1 MPSPARIPDASH
13 PIHIEPVTS
22 RIVVSIAGQVIAA
35 TQNALA
41 LREAAYPVVYYIPR
55 RDVDMAFLQR
65 NTHTSYCPYKGDCNY
80 YSASVAGRLTDNVG
94 WTYET
99 PYESV
104 ALIQNHIAFYPDR
117 VDLVKQSS
125 RI

>member
-1 MPSPARIPDASH
+1 MPRPVKIPDASH

-22 RIVVSIAGQVIAA
+22 RILVSIDGHLVAA
-35 TQNALA
+35 TQSALA

-55 RDVDMAFLQR
+55 QDVDMTFLQR
-65 NTHTSYCPYKGDCNY
+65 NAHTSYCPYKGDCNY
-80 YSASVAGRLTDNVG
+80 YSAPVAGSLTDNVG
-94 WTYET
+94 WTYEQ

-104 ALIQNHIAFYPDR
+104 GIIKDHIAFYPDR
-117 VDLVKQSS
+117 VDLVEQPS